1 MRKRTREIMTIKEYD
16 NFIKQMNELRREIVS
31 IVDMY
36 QQITGEYVDP
46 NDVCLLDMIDKLKTK
61 FKKIA

>member
-1 MRKRTREIMTIKEYD
+1 MTNKEYD
-16 NFIKQMNELRREIVS
+16 NFIKQMNDLRREIVS

-36 QQITGEYVDP
+36 QQITGEYVNPD
-46 NDVCLLDMIDKLKTK
+46 DVSLLDMIDELKTK

>member
-1 MRKRTREIMTIKEYD
+1 MTIKEYD
-16 NFIKQMNELRREIVS
+16 NFIKQMNDLRREIVS

-36 QQITGEYVDP
+36 QQITGEYVNPD
-46 NDVCLLDMIDKLKTK
+46 DVCLLDMIDELKTK

>member
-1 MRKRTREIMTIKEYD
+1 MTIKEYD

>member
-1 MRKRTREIMTIKEYD
+1 MTNKEYD
-16 NFIKQMNELRREIVS
+16 NFIKQMNDLRRELVS

-36 QQITGEYVDP
+36 QQITGEYVNPD
-46 NDVCLLDMIDKLKTK
+46 DVCLLDMIDELKTK